1 MNIYPNEDKHPYLIL
16 ALGLAIFSIFTFFF
30 DMNYVR
36 ACQTVGITLNLAGVY
51 WIAAG
56 VVVKIDETS
65 TANSNV
71 MTKQLVVQ
79 SRRAKYGVFSI
90 LVGSFFQILS
100 LYLPG

>member
-1 MNIYPNEDKHPYLIL
+1 MNIYPNEDKHPYLIWSI
-16 ALGLAIFSIFTFFF
+16 GLVIFSIFTFFF

-56 VVVKIDETS
+56 VVVKTDDA
-65 TANSNV
+65 ANANV
-71 MTKQLVVQ
+71 TKLFDVQ

-90 LVGSFFQILS
+90 LVGSIFQILS